1 MSPVE
6 TPAAKFVIKLIQVF
20 VSHVTPYIIK
30 AELHASGAPIL
41 LKAATNAHLQPSILR
56 VMLVTIW
63 IQLQSASFA
72 NKVWTVVVNVK

>member
-6 TPAAKFVIKLIQVF
+6 TPVAKFVIKLAQIF
-20 VSHVTPYIIK
+20 VSPATPYIIK

-63 IQLQSASFA
+63 TQLESANFA
-72 NKVWTVVVNVK
+72 NTVWTVVVNVK